1 MLPYQAQMSDSAALG
16 LIKHKGQGWLRVTG
30 PDRMSWLQGI
40 TTADVLRVE
49 QGAFWGLFL
58 DRKGKIR
65 HEVIGIADSS
75 AIRLFSLGQG
85 VDSLY
90 QYLDSLLVMEDVAL
104 DVEVEG
110 SFWSVHG
117 AAAEAQLNQSNAVAT
132 GKLSWLT
139 QADRVYAVRDIDEP
153 DWLQTMK
160 QFGLEPAPPNAWELL
175 RIAAG
180 VPQWGLDYSEQ
191 DTPHHAGLFG
201 RAVSPNKGCYVG
213 QEVVCK
219 VEMRGSVSQRVVRL
233 TLDSAEGVAAGTIVM
248 HKGSRESVGSITS
261 VAWDPEGRAAY
272 AMARIKSSAVEP
284 GTELLVGT
292 TLGRLSDELLA
303 RSN

>member
-1 MLPYQAQMSDSAALG
+1 MSDSAALG
-16 LIKHKGQGWLRVTG
+16 LGSGALIKHNGQGWLRVTG
-30 PDRMSWLQGI
+30 PDRMSWLQGV
-40 TTADVLRVE
+40 TTADVLRFE

-65 HEVIGIADSS
+65 HEAIGIVDSS
-75 AIRLFSLGQG
+75 ALRLFSLGQG

-104 DVEVEG
+104 DVELG
-110 SFWSVHG
+110 SSFWSVHG
-117 AAAEAQLNQSNAVAT
+117 AAEQAQLSQSNAVAT

-139 QADRVYAVRDIDEP
+139 PADRVYAVRDTDEP
-153 DWLQTMK
+153 GWLETMK
-160 QFGLEPAPPNAWELL
+160 QFGLQPASPNAWERL
-175 RIAAG
+175 RVAAG
-180 VPQWGLDYSEQ
+180 VPQWGLDYSEH

-219 VEMRGSVSQRVVRL
+219 VEMRGSVAQRVVRL
-233 TLDSAEGVAAGTIVM
+233 TLDSAAGVVAGTPVV
-248 HKGSRESVGSITS
+248 HKVSKESVGNITS
-261 VAWDPEGRAAY
+261 VAWDAEGRAAY
-272 AMARIKSSAVEP
+272 ALARIKSSAVEP
-284 GTELLVGT
+284 GTELLVGA

-303 RSN
+303 PSSE